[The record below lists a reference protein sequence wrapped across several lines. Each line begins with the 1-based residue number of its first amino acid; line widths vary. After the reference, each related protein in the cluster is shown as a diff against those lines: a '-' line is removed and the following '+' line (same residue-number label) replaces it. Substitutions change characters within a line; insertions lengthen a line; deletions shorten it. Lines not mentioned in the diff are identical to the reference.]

1 MSRLFCAAE
10 LLSQAVI
17 HFKLLLLA
25 GFLPELYGNFFVKY
39 IYPWFTPT
47 VVLFFA
53 GTVGYGVLKYFES
66 EKKAK
71 ADNSA
76 KVRLNIFIL

>member
-25 GFLPELYGNFFVKY
+25 GFLPEEYDNFFVKY

-47 VVLFFA
+47 VLFFA

-66 EKKAK
+66 EKKRAK